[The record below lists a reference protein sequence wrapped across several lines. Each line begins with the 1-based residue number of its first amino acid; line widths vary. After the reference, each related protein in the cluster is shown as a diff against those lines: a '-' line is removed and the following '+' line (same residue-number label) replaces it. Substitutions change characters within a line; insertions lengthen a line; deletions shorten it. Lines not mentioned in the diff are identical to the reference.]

1 MSKAFRYHKDC
12 PEGRIFDS
20 SELEEMESQG
30 WVDAPH
36 KIGQKV
42 EAKEPKT
49 EESIVF
55 PDDKTSVKKHRG
67 RPKKNR

>member
-20 SELEEMESQG
+20 SELEELESQG
-30 WVDAPH
+30 WVDAPG

-42 EAKEPKT
+42 EVAAPKI
-49 EESIVF
+49 EDPIVF
-55 PDDKTSVKKHRG
+55 PDDETPVKRG
-67 RPKKNR
+67 RPKKYK